1 MVVDPVNSPGTAS
14 RIVCLL
20 DPDEG
25 LTRRLAELL
34 GPIGVDVRVFR
45 SADRFLA
52 ERGLEP
58 MCVVSEMRLP
68 DMTGVELI
76 ATLRAR
82 GIDAPVILLAAESD
96 VATAVSAMRAG
107 ALDFIEKPHVDRLLA
122 WHVRRLLE
130 SHGVPPVEAG
140 D

>member
-1 MVVDPVNSPGTAS
+1 MVVHPVNSPATSS

-20 DPDEG
+20 DPDEA
-25 LTRRLAELL
+25 LTRRLADLL
-34 GPIGVDVRVFR
+34 GPIGADVRVFR
-45 SADRFLA
+45 AGSEFLA
-52 ERGLEP
+52 ERGLQP

-76 ATLRAR
+76 TALRKR
-82 GIDAPVILLAAESD
+82 QVDAPVILLAAESD

-130 SHGVPPVEAG
+130 SQGMPAAG
-140 D
+140 A